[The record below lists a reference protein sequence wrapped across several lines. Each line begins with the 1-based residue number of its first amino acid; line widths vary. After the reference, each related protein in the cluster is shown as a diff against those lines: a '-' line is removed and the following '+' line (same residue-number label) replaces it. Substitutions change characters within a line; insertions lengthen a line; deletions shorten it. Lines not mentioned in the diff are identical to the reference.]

1 MPLDL
6 RSAHPERRPLT
17 IAEPILADVI
27 ETAEPG
33 FRSLGQV
40 TARRIARR
48 SAERGHHGRSLLVH
62 GPPGAGKHAFVDDLL
77 ALAFCTSEDRSARP
91 CNACRGCRDARA
103 RTHPDLVVGSP
114 DTWREQRST
123 GESIVAAARRWLLD
137 AAGAPV
143 VGERRVVLIER
154 ADRANE
160 QAQNAL
166 LKTLEE
172 PTDRHTFILVADEP
186 SRLLPTVRSRCQPL
200 RIGPVPR
207 AELMAFLVDVERLPA
222 DQAEA
227 LAAISNGLSGTA
239 RAYAG
244 DGQLLTW
251 RRRIQTELLALLD
264 RGPADRF
271 AAVRELLDETV
282 RLRPVPLIEVS
293 AEAEGDAPRTPAS
306 AQREAALVLV
316 DAWLALSRDLLV
328 AAAERPG
335 LAPSGELAPDVG
347 RIGSRLGTAPM
358 AAMIRLL
365 ERIHD
370 GLRENAA
377 PKLALETAML
387 TWPQPVR

>member
-1 MPLDL
+1 M
-6 RSAHPERRPLT
+6 
-17 IAEPILADVI
+17 
-27 ETAEPG
+27 
-33 FRSLGQV
+33 
-40 TARRIARR
+40 
-48 SAERGHHGRSLLVH
+48 
-62 GPPGAGKHAFVDDLL
+62 
-77 ALAFCTSEDRSARP
+77 
-91 CNACRGCRDARA
+91 
-103 RTHPDLVVGSP
+103 
-114 DTWREQRST
+114 
-123 GESIVAAARRWLLD
+123 AAARRWLLD

-143 VGERRVVLIER
+143 VGERRVVLIDR

-186 SRLLPTVRSRCQPL
+186 SRLLPTIRSRCQPL

-207 AELMAFLVDVERLPA
+207 DELVAFLVDVERLPA

-239 RAYAG
+239 RAFAG
-244 DGQLLTW
+244 DRQLLAW

-282 RLRPVPLIEVS
+282 RLRPVPVVD
-293 AEAEGDAPRTPAS
+293 ATPDVEGDAPRTSAS

-316 DAWLALSRDLLV
+316 DAWLALARDLLV

-335 LAPSGELAPDVG
+335 LAPSRELAPDVG

-358 AAMIRLL
+358 TAMIRLL

-387 TWPQPVR
+387 TWPQPDR